1 MQQRAVFL
9 LLCLPFSS
17 SVSSYSLLP
26 GCQKSSPI
34 LNGEHK
40 ANFNKLVF
48 GSCCVLGAEL
58 CVWLGILTEEGVLF
72 PSKVLS

>member
-9 LLCLPFSS
+9 LLSLPSSS

-34 LNGEHK
+34 LNGKQK

-58 CVWLGILTEEGVLF
+58 CVWISAGWEY
-72 PSKVLS
+72 